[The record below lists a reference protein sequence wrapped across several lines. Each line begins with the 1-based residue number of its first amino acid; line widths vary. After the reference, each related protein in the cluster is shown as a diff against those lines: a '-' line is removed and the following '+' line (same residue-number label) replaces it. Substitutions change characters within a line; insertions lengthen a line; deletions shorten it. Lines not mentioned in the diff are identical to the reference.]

1 MKCFMLICDQDRD
14 IQALWRASH
23 QGFIQKT
30 KTGACVASLGPFAS
44 VHLLYHPCRTNEQPA
59 QSPAGKNG
67 KARNIWNKHKRRK
80 KSKDTI
86 LGAKASKIGTEPS
99 GRIPLVGRTCGWAL
113 GISFCTSKCPKR
125 PPHGWYVRASA
136 QAKKINVFL
145 FFFYSFFFS
154 SKTLSA
160 SWVETRSVFRPQS
173 LGGGQVQLVIVF

>member
-1 MKCFMLICDQDRD
+1 VIKTEISKFSGGPPTKVLYKKPR
-14 IQALWRASH
+14 QAPVLPHSDLSL
-23 QGFIQKT
+23 QFIY
-30 KTGACVASLGPFAS
+30 CII
-44 VHLLYHPCRTNEQPA
+44 
-59 QSPAGKNG
+59 PAGRMSNQHSPPPAKMERPGTYGTSISGEKN
-67 KARNIWNKHKRRK
+67 
-80 KSKDTI
+80 KDTI
-86 LGAKASKIGTEPS
+86 LGAKASKIGTERS